1 MALIAGSK
9 STYSEPIGTG
19 GNREDLSDVLYDIS
33 PTETPFVSMAKKGKA
48 TAVKHEWLTDSLG
61 APAKNAQIEGNV
73 AVATKP
79 GDRVRLG
86 NYCQIFSKFAVVSGS
101 QEKADH
107 GGGIKSEMAY
117 QVARR
122 MKEMKRDLEFACVGS
137 GLQVSKAGSET
148 VAREMASLQAYMRAA
163 NTSLGATG
171 TAGAG
176 NGTNVYTPGTNRAF
190 DETIFKDALSA
201 MWNQSGGSENI
212 SALMGAKQRGIFST
226 FSGSNTRYASIDD
239 KKLTASIDVYD
250 GDFHT
255 VTAVPDRYTAA
266 GEVLLIDKDYVSIDN
281 FRPVFSEDL
290 AKTGDGAAKQI
301 IMETTLKVGN
311 PLAHYVITALTP

>member
-1 MALIAGSK
+1 MPLIVGSK

-48 TAVKHEWLTDSLG
+48 DAVKHEWLTDSLT
-61 APAKNAQIEGNV
+61 APAKNAQLEGNV
-73 AVATKP
+73 AVAVKP

-86 NYCQIFSKFAVVSGS
+86 NYAQIFSKFAVVTGS
-101 QEKADH
+101 QEKADK

-122 MKEMKRDLEFACVGS
+122 MKEMKRDLEFACVGT
-137 GLQVSKAGSET
+137 GLQVSKAGSEI
-148 VAREMASLQAYMRAA
+148 VAREMASLQAYMSAA

-171 TAGAG
+171 VAGAG
-176 NGTNVYTPGTNRAF
+176 NGSNVYTPGTNRAF
-190 DETIFKDALSA
+190 DETIFKSALAA
-201 MWNQSGGSENI
+201 MWNQSGGSDNI
-212 SALMGAKQRGIFST
+212 SALMGAKQRGIFSA
-226 FSGSNTRYASIDD
+226 FAGSSTRYVSVDD
-239 KKLTASIDVYD
+239 RKLTASIDVYD

-255 VTAVPDRYTAA
+255 VTAMPDRYVTP
-266 GEVLLIDKDYVSIDN
+266 GEVLLIDKDYVSIDD
-281 FRPVFSEDL
+281 FRPIFSEDL
-290 AKTGDGAAKQI
+290 AKTGDGATKQI

>member
-1 MALIAGSK
+1 MPLIVGSK

-48 TAVKHEWLTDSLG
+48 DAVKHEWLTDSLT
-61 APAKNAQIEGNV
+61 APAKNAQLEGNV
-73 AVATKP
+73 AVAVKP

-86 NYCQIFSKFAVVSGS
+86 NYAQIFSKFAVVTGS
-101 QEKADH
+101 QEKADK

-122 MKEMKRDLEFACVGS
+122 MKEMKRDLEFACVGT
-137 GLQVSKAGSET
+137 GLQVSKAGSEI
-148 VAREMASLQAYMRAA
+148 VAREMASLQSYMSAA

-171 TAGAG
+171 VAGAG
-176 NGTNVYTPGTNRAF
+176 NGSNVYTPGTNRAF
-190 DETIFKDALSA
+190 DETIFKAALAA
-201 MWNQSGGSENI
+201 MWNQSGGSDNI
-212 SALMGAKQRGIFST
+212 SALMGAKQRGIFSA
-226 FSGSNTRYASIDD
+226 FAGSSTRYVSVDD
-239 KKLTASIDVYD
+239 RKLTASIDVYD

-255 VTAVPDRYTAA
+255 VTAMPDRYVTP
-266 GEVLLIDKDYVSIDN
+266 GEVLLIDKDYVSIDD
-281 FRPVFSEDL
+281 FRPIFSEDL
-290 AKTGDGAAKQI
+290 AKTGDGATKQI

>member
-1 MALIAGSK
+1 MPLIVGSK

-48 TAVKHEWLTDSLG
+48 DAVKHEWLTDSLT
-61 APAKNAQIEGNV
+61 APAKNAQLEGNV
-73 AVATKP
+73 AVAVKP

-86 NYCQIFSKFAVVSGS
+86 NYAQIFSKFAVVTGS
-101 QEKADH
+101 QEKADK

-122 MKEMKRDLEFACVGS
+122 MKEMKRDLEFACVGT
-137 GLQVSKAGSET
+137 GLQVSKAGSEI
-148 VAREMASLQAYMRAA
+148 VAREMASLQAYMSAA

-171 TAGAG
+171 VAGAG
-176 NGTNVYTPGTNRAF
+176 NGSNVYTPGTNRAF
-190 DETIFKDALSA
+190 DETIFKAALAA
-201 MWNQSGGSENI
+201 MWNQSGGSDNI
-212 SALMGAKQRGIFST
+212 SALMGAKQRGVFSA
-226 FSGSNTRYASIDD
+226 FAGSSTRYVSVDD
-239 KKLTASIDVYD
+239 RKLTASIDVYD

-255 VTAVPDRYTAA
+255 VTAMPDRYVTP
-266 GEVLLIDKDYVSIDN
+266 GEVLLIDKDYVSIDD
-281 FRPVFSEDL
+281 FRPIFSEDL
-290 AKTGDGAAKQI
+290 AKTGDGATKQI